1 MSNSCLSLKHHQLST
16 SKQIQRAKGGGEKK
30 LLLLPGVISI
40 ALYVLVGCSASYQIK
55 GVRWFFFPHKD
66 AKKIKKSHCLLM
78 ILHDSSLSC
87 SPNWILAAEAKQRI
101 MLRLYDPPP
110 LAPHNWFSWSLWS
123 RVMFGSLR
131 RREGFL
137 KFDCVRHKDTWGTSG
152 TVRSELL
159 FFCPLSQRH
168 NRHQHTKMCAA
179 NTLKKKGVKGERQQ
193 AWWHVKLPRWCI
205 A

>member
-66 AKKIKKSHCLLM
+66 AKKIKNHTVCWWSCM
-78 ILHDSSLSC
+78 TLHSAAALIEYWQLKLSSVSC
-87 SPNWILAAEAKQRI
+87 SVYMI
-101 MLRLYDPPP
+101 PPP

-179 NTLKKKGVKGERQQ
+179 NTLKKKVWRGSDSRRDDMLNYPGDV
-193 AWWHVKLPRWCI
+193 
-205 A
+205 